1 MRKVKYVDSLELVRK
16 TVGPISKN
24 LIYSRTVGQ
33 TKGEVQVRP
42 LVATTSGC
50 RPDQRTRDQS
60 RVRTAHLHN
69 PIANSITL
77 LNGELYD
84 ATLRT
89 DSQILRGFS
98 QPNSDPQ
105 AGLKRDPFHPRLNVV
120 CCRGSLASS
129 SKPGL
134 MLHDCT
140 LRADSLR
147 RTSVSFQDRSETR
160 LPFRPRESSPLYFAR
175 PYWVSLHPRL
185 RNDPETMAQ

>member
-69 PIANSITL
+69 PIANSITI
-77 LNGELYD
+77 LNGEHYS

-105 AGLKRDPFHPRLNVV
+105 GGLKRDPFHPRIIVV
-120 CCRGSLASS
+120 CCRGTLASS
-129 SKPGL
+129 SKQDLTRP
-134 MLHDCT
+134 DCT
-140 LRADSLR
+140 LPTDSLR
-147 RTSVSFQDRSETR
+147 RTSVSFQVRSETR
-160 LPFRPRESSPLYFAR
+160 LPFRPRESSPLEPAR
-175 PYWVSLHPRL
+175 PQLGPIHPL
-185 RNDPETMAQ
+185 VIKH

>member
-77 LNGELYD
+77 FNGEH
-84 ATLRT
+84 LRCHT
-89 DSQILRGFS
+89 PNRFVNLARL
-98 QPNSDPQ
+98 QPTK
-105 AGLKRDPFHPRLNVV
+105 L
-120 CCRGSLASS
+120 
-129 SKPGL
+129 
-134 MLHDCT
+134 
-140 LRADSLR
+140 
-147 RTSVSFQDRSETR
+147 
-160 LPFRPRESSPLYFAR
+160 
-175 PYWVSLHPRL
+175 
-185 RNDPETMAQ
+185 